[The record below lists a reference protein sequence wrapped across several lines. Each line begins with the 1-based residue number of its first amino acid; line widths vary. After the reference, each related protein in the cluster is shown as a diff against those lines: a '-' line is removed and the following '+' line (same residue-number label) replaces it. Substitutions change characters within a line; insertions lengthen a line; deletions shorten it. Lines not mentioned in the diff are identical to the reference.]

1 MPMPA
6 DELENRLRAA
16 FPDAEISIEDLAGD
30 GDHYRARIV
39 SPVFKGLPRVRQH
52 QMVYAA
58 LGGSVGG
65 ELHALALETSA
76 PVQA

>member
-1 MPMPA
+1 MPIA
-6 DELENRLRAA
+6 QSELEERLRQA
-16 FPDAEISIEDLAGD
+16 FPGAEITVQDLAGD

-39 SPVFKGLPRVRQH
+39 SPDFKGLNRVRQH
-52 QMVYAA
+52 QLVYEA

-76 PVQA
+76 PSA